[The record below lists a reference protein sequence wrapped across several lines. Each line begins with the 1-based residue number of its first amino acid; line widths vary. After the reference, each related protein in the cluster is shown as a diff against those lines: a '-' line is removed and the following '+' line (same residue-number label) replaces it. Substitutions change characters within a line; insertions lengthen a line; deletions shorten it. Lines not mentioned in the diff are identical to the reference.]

1 MNTLAELKKGLLSA
15 LQTASKIAITT
26 HVNPD
31 GDGFCAALAM
41 QYYLQYLGK
50 ASTIII
56 DKGTV
61 LERYQ
66 FLMDGNDLQNYS
78 AELGE
83 LDLLIVLDCN
93 SLDRL
98 GERSALLDKT
108 KECILLDHH
117 LLEHNPISADKS
129 FIEPAYASVGAILF
143 EMLQPEISA
152 LPAEPRIKIAN
163 CIYTTILN
171 DTNNFVNA
179 NTDAAT
185 FRIAAALQDLG
196 IKAHKL
202 YQQFFLNHSPEEMR
216 YVGQTLATIELHLER
231 RILLMHS
238 SLAMSRENRIDPESV
253 MSITRW
259 VQGVAG
265 IAAIVYLREDA
276 PDTYKVSLRSPLLDV
291 NKIAVKYGGGGHR
304 SASGCTMHGSLA
316 ALSALLIADLKA
328 VL

>member
-1 MNTLAELKKGLLSA
+1 MNKLPELKTALLAA
-15 LQTASKIAITT
+15 LQTATKIAITT

-41 QYYLQYLGK
+41 QYFLQSLGK

-56 DKGTV
+56 DPGTV

-66 FLMDGNDLQNYS
+66 FLMNGPELQYYS
-78 AELGE
+78 STQEE
-83 LDLLIVLDCN
+83 SDLLIVLDCN

-98 GERSALLDKT
+98 GERRALVDKA
-108 KECILLDHH
+108 KVCILLDHH
-117 LLEHNPISADKS
+117 LLEHHPIRADYS
-129 FIEPAYASVGAILF
+129 FIDPAYASVGAILF
-143 EMLQPEISA
+143 DMLREEISA
-152 LPAEPRIKIAN
+152 LPSEPRIRIAN
-163 CIYTTILN
+163 CIYITILN
-171 DTNNFVNA
+171 DTNNFINA
-179 NTDAAT
+179 NTDPAT
-185 FRIAAALQDLG
+185 FRMAATLQELG
-196 IKAHKL
+196 IKPPLL

-216 YVGQTLATIELHLER
+216 YVGQTLATIELHLDR

-238 SLAMSRENRIDPESV
+238 SLAMNRENHIDPESV

-316 ALSALLIADLKA
+316 AVSALLIADLEA